1 MVIEY
6 WDVFCEDGLHWPI
19 QGFSFHIDT
28 GSHSHIYC
36 KPHRYST
43 HKSEVMLNL
52 VESLDENG
60 VVEEDG
66 VPWVSL
72 LVLAG
77 KHTNKMYHGMNTSED
92 YVYPTKN

>member
-1 MVIEY
+1 M
-6 WDVFCEDGLHWPI
+6 I
-19 QGFSFHIDT
+19 Q
-28 GSHSHIYC
+28 
-36 KPHRYST
+36 K
-43 HKSEVMLNL
+43 L
-52 VESLDENG
+52 VLRLDENG